1 MSEMKFNKDAENEP
15 RDTSE
20 TRIGEEPGSEVPTA
34 QSSGLRPTTAAGA
47 DESPADEGEFLNID
61 PSLVFENVVCDGINP
76 LIDES
81 KLLEKSVEDIPPISE
96 ELEKE
101 ILGRGP
107 PSQQEGFSTE
117 HPNSEPKTTDIRLL
131 Y

>member
-1 MSEMKFNKDAENEP
+1 MSEMKFNKDVENEP

-20 TRIGEEPGSEVPTA
+20 TRIGEEPGSEVPAT
-34 QSSGLRPTTAAGA
+34 QSTGLRPNTAAGA
-47 DESPADEGEFLNID
+47 DESPADE
-61 PSLVFENVVCDGINP
+61 
-76 LIDES
+76 ES
-81 KLLEKSVEDIPPISE
+81 TLLEKSVEDIPPISE
-96 ELEKE
+96 ELKKE

>member
-47 DESPADEGEFLNID
+47 DESPADEAL
-61 PSLVFENVVCDGINP
+61 
-76 LIDES
+76 
-81 KLLEKSVEDIPPISE
+81 KLLKESVEDVPPNNE

-107 PSQQEGFSTE
+107 PSQQEGFYTE
-117 HPNSEPKTTDIRLL
+117 HPNSEPKTADIRLL